1 MPNSSTNEEP
11 VRRKVLANV
20 EIETADTSVK
30 RNQKN
35 AKSTKQLT
43 KMTSEASGDEVQ
55 QISNRNIEKIAQI
68 SPQQVDQK
76 SLKGKSLGKSES
88 TK

>member
-1 MPNSSTNEEP
+1 MPNVSSNEEP

-20 EIETADTSVK
+20 EIETADTSLK
-30 RNQKN
+30 RNQRN
-35 AKSTKQLT
+35 TKSTKQLV
-43 KMTSEASGDEVQ
+43 KITSETSGDEVQ
-55 QISNRNIEKIAQI
+55 QISNRKIETIAQI
-68 SPQQVDQK
+68 SPKQVDQK